1 MGCLFALVALITP
14 RFVLFFLW
22 LFTNYLNTAF
32 SSGWWG
38 LLGFLFLPTTTIA
51 YAIAQNEFTTVTGGI
66 ETMGIVVIV
75 IGVAVDIGLL
85 GGSGRGVARKK

>member
-1 MGCLFALVALITP
+1 MGCLFALIALITP
-14 RFVLFFLW
+14 RFILFVMW
-22 LFTNYLNTAF
+22 LFTDYLNTAF

-66 ETMGIVVIV
+66 EAAGIIVIV
-75 IGVAVDIGLL
+75 LGLVIDLGML
-85 GGSGRGVARKK
+85 GGSGRGIAKRQ

>member
-14 RFVLFFLW
+14 RFILFILW
-22 LFTNYLNTAF
+22 LFTDYLNTAF

-51 YAIAQNEFTTVTGGI
+51 YAIAQNEFTTRTGGI
-66 ETMGIVVIV
+66 EAAGIIVIVLGVVIDL
-75 IGVAVDIGLL
+75 GML
-85 GGSGRGVARKK
+85 GGSGRGIASRK